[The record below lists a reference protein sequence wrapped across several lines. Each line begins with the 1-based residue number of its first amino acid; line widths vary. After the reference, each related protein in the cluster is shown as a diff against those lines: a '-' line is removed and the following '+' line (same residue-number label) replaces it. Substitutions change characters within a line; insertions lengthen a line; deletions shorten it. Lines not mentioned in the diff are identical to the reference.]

1 MSSGAAWVLILGF
14 LVMILWRPIR
24 RFLMFLMIFMFIGSL
39 IMFQDDAFS
48 TDPHMAYYWLV
59 PFIILLVVDVTGSAL
74 RRHNADLR
82 AQRSIGATWESRT
95 FT

>member
-24 RFLMFLMIFMFIGSL
+24 RFLMFLIIFMFIGSL
-39 IMFQDDAFS
+39 IMFQDAAFG
-48 TDPHMAYYWLV
+48 TDPQMAYYWLA
-59 PFIILLVVDVTGSAL
+59 PFIILLVVDVISSAL

-82 AQRSIGATWESRT
+82 AQRNMAAAMAR
-95 FT
+95 